1 MRVEAA
7 AVMLERL
14 AAVDWVAWEPAFEHA
29 EERARL
35 MREYLRRAARWAEA
49 VGGADGW
56 PFCDLAGSVDSGAEV
71 EAGVAARLAGVVE
84 GVGDGSNGAKICR
97 AAVRWASL
105 GEDVVVGYGLPDPYE
120 PLVAMVEL
128 GGAVTMEN
136 GMIDFVTTRVRV
148 RSWRDHLD

>member
-1 MRVEAA
+1 MSAEAA
-7 AVMLERL
+7 LVMVERL

-49 VGGADGW
+49 VGGTDVW
-56 PFCDLAGSVDSGAEV
+56 PFFDLAGLVDPGVQV
-71 EAGVAARLAGVVE
+71 EAGVAGQLAALVERLGEGSGGAR
-84 GVGDGSNGAKICR
+84 ICR

-105 GEDVVVGYGLPDPYE
+105 GEDARCAVGLPDPYE
-120 PLVAMVEL
+120 PLVAMVER
-128 GGAVTMEN
+128 GGGVTLEN

-148 RSWRDHLD
+148 RSWRDHLG